1 MNMEDKKD
9 MQIIIKE
16 HINLGLIEPGISAY
30 SSPGFLIKMESESK
44 KFTAFSTPQGQYIWN
59 VLPMGL
65 ANAPQIFQRKM
76 DNLFKDYFEFMFVYI
91 DDILIA
97 SKNMKDHIKHLE
109 IFSYA
114 CHKEG
119 LVLSEKKATIAVNK
133 IEFLGILI
141 DEAGIELQE
150 HIVEKIRNFPDVLK
164 DKKQLQ
170 SFLGV
175 VNFAG
180 IFIKDLAKYRKDFPT
195 FERNRKCKVEMG
207 GNHTQRVREL
217 KQVCNNLPKLAIP
230 QDEDELVVYTDAND
244 YRWAAVLM
252 KKTTTGE
259 EPCRYTGGLFTE
271 QQAQVW
277 HINEKEFFAVWKAF
291 KKWPLFL
298 LAKEFTLK
306 VDNTNV
312 KAFLKNK
319 LESKIEKAQMEGAEA
334 NSVMLRLRHLRE
346 NLEELDREF
355 GRLAVNAQVAGQVQR
370 ADLDKVQTN
379 IRSSLGSKP
388 ALRVQGSRPVA
399 ADSSTACTR
408 PSSDSGETAT
418 DESQGVKTSDDSSQP
433 STSGVKEGEIS
444 FRPMTD
450 ISKTNTNELSSSSSS
465 AWQVYQRMWEKLLS
479 RKGVN
484 PSKTI
489 IETTGKYNRVWMMKG
504 SKPEEVR
511 EWYEFGALASVHTMS
526 PSFSEISKLR
536 NGLVGAPE
544 MAGKGSHPAFHFIKL
559 QRPDMVAFNRIK
571 ATTEEAPLV
580 SAISEDDIST
590 RRAWGLWVCLTEMDK
605 VKYPFKIFSNKV
617 NGSFLLNSMTGK
629 STEFAESM
637 FEKKRMLIWENKLPA
652 TESTRMKAC
661 NMLHVGQWH
670 NHVCPCC
677 EKQEKPLFGTK
688 IRVTQKKPK
697 PNPDKGNEIGL
708 CCLLLK
714 ELRTCEPSAAVV
726 WLEEVRKTEDLE
738 YPAPKRSKKDARAE
752 WSKQSDNICPIG
764 SSVWTLATSIEWVGD
779 VGVKPPG
786 MVQGHIAKFEV
797 VKFDGTGN
805 IGLWQTRVK
814 DPLAQQ
820 GILKVLQLHKPGSM
834 DDEDWEELQQCA
846 AGTICLYQVDE
857 IMYHVMSLKSPGEK
871 FEVFAKFKLYKAEV
885 ENQTSRKIKY
895 LRLTIALSTQTHS
908 FRNFVRSMGFRGI
921 FHDERSKLDP
931 KSKQCI
937 FLGYKKGV
945 KGYKFWYPVARK
957 MVISR
962 DVVFDE
968 QSVLQQHQDK
978 MPKISSC
985 SNTLQMELELHP
997 TATESRGSSHPT
1009 SGGSTINERQA
1020 YNLAIDRF
1028 TWSNQTG
1035 SLHLDMSIWFI
1046 DSGMSK
1052 AKSVSTPL
1060 ANHSKLSLEQCP
1072 KTDRE
1077 IEDMAKVPYASVVDC
1092 LMYEMVCTRPNL
1104 AYVKVY
1110 NGVCFYSI
1118 VALSATEA
1126 EYIAVG
1132 EAAKEA
1138 LWLNGARHIDVKCH
1152 KIRELIASG
1161 EIILQ
1166 KESKVTQHTLV
1177 CEKLRGC
1184 LSLKGLDILQGG
1196 DLFGM
1201 AHISEIRQMLEQN
1214 EVEMAMSGAKFE
1226 VVKFYGIGNSILWQ
1240 MRVKDLCWTRSDFE
1254 NVAAT
1259 ETNVNR

>member
-1 MNMEDKKD
+1 MKGAFQKAGTEHHNVTLMLGNQLVPAYGVLFSPKLYLLCREEFLTIKIPNTQYRNQRSKIMIGGAFGTPWFRVLRRDKAFNRIMPINFRSKRGDFDAKLTNPKIQDKRKFGKVLLSFRQQGLSDRDSFYEESEEEIKNLRKPWNKIEATLKIKEECKYEYVRYKPIQMNMEDKKD

-30 SSPGFLIKMESESK
+30 SSPGFLVRNHGEIK
-44 KFTAFSTPQGQYIWN
+44 
-59 VLPMGL
+59 
-65 ANAPQIFQRKM
+65 R
-76 DNLFKDYFEFMFVYI
+76 
-91 DDILIA
+91 
-97 SKNMKDHIKHLE
+97 
-109 IFSYA
+109 
-114 CHKEG
+114 
-119 LVLSEKKATIAVNK
+119 
-133 IEFLGILI
+133 GILI

-180 IFIKDLAKYRKDFPT
+180 IFIKDLAKYRKDFRPLLKET
-195 FERNRKCKVEMG
+195 ESAKWKWEEI
-207 GNHTQRVREL
+207 HTQRVREL

-379 IRSSLGSKP
+379 IRVSLVASTALWNALLEPIRKASPSVMTRELREQGSKP

-444 FRPMTD
+444 LRPMTGT
-450 ISKTNTNELSSSSSS
+450 SKTNTNELSSSSSS
-465 AWQVYQRMWEKLLS
+465 AWQVYQRMWEKLIS
-479 RKGVN
+479 RKGIN

-489 IETTGKYNRVWMMKG
+489 IETTGKYNRVWMMEG

-526 PSFSEISKLR
+526 PSFPEISRLPEWIS
-536 NGLVGAPE
+536 GAVYDSWQNNPHLKRGDILELKFISAALE

-590 RRAWGLWVCLTEMDK
+590 RRAWGLGLSHQDGQSQVSIQNLLQQGEWIIP
-605 VKYPFKIFSNKV
+605 VK
-617 NGSFLLNSMTGK
+617 LHDRK

-677 EKQEKPLFGTK
+677 EKQEKTTVRHKDTGD
-688 IRVTQKKPK
+688 PK
-697 PNPDKGNEIGL
+697 ET
-708 CCLLLK
+708 
-714 ELRTCEPSAAVV
+714 RT
-726 WLEEVRKTEDLE
+726 
-738 YPAPKRSKKDARAE
+738 
-752 WSKQSDNICPIG
+752 
-764 SSVWTLATSIEWVGD
+764 
-779 VGVKPPG
+779 
-786 MVQGHIAKFEV
+786 
-797 VKFDGTGN
+797 
-805 IGLWQTRVK
+805 
-814 DPLAQQ
+814 
-820 GILKVLQLHKPGSM
+820 KPG
-834 DDEDWEELQQCA
+834 Q
-846 AGTICLYQVDE
+846 
-857 IMYHVMSLKSPGEK
+857 
-871 FEVFAKFKLYKAEV
+871 
-885 ENQTSRKIKY
+885 R
-895 LRLTIALSTQTHS
+895 
-908 FRNFVRSMGFRGI
+908 
-921 FHDERSKLDP
+921 
-931 KSKQCI
+931 
-937 FLGYKKGV
+937 
-945 KGYKFWYPVARK
+945 
-957 MVISR
+957 
-962 DVVFDE
+962 
-968 QSVLQQHQDK
+968 
-978 MPKISSC
+978 
-985 SNTLQMELELHP
+985 
-997 TATESRGSSHPT
+997 
-1009 SGGSTINERQA
+1009 
-1020 YNLAIDRF
+1020 
-1028 TWSNQTG
+1028 
-1035 SLHLDMSIWFI
+1035 
-1046 DSGMSK
+1046 
-1052 AKSVSTPL
+1052 
-1060 ANHSKLSLEQCP
+1060 
-1072 KTDRE
+1072 
-1077 IEDMAKVPYASVVDC
+1077 
-1092 LMYEMVCTRPNL
+1092 
-1104 AYVKVY
+1104 
-1110 NGVCFYSI
+1110 
-1118 VALSATEA
+1118 
-1126 EYIAVG
+1126 
-1132 EAAKEA
+1132 
-1138 LWLNGARHIDVKCH
+1138 
-1152 KIRELIASG
+1152 
-1161 EIILQ
+1161 
-1166 KESKVTQHTLV
+1166 
-1177 CEKLRGC
+1177 
-1184 LSLKGLDILQGG
+1184 
-1196 DLFGM
+1196 
-1201 AHISEIRQMLEQN
+1201 
-1214 EVEMAMSGAKFE
+1214 
-1226 VVKFYGIGNSILWQ
+1226 
-1240 MRVKDLCWTRSDFE
+1240 
-1254 NVAAT
+1254 
-1259 ETNVNR
+1259 